1 MATEE
6 RALTDLERWYRER
19 YCVEPERRASF
30 TTLSGEPVRALYT
43 EVDLPDRGRIGLP
56 GEFPFTRGVYASMY
70 RGRLWTMR
78 QFAGFGTAE
87 ETNERF
93 RYLLDHG
100 QTGLST
106 AFDMPSLM
114 GHDSDSVRSV
124 GEVGREGVAID
135 TLDDMETLFAGI
147 DLGEVSVSMTIN
159 APAAIMLAFYVVA
172 AEENGVP
179 AGRLGGT
186 IQADILKEYIAQKEW
201 CFPVDPA
208 MRLLGDMIEWCA
220 GAMPRWHPVSISGY
234 HIREAGST
242 AAQELAFTLK
252 DGLTYVEQAVA
263 RGLDVDD
270 FAPRLSFFF
279 NAQIDFFEEIAKL
292 RAARRIWARELRES
306 FGARN
311 PRSWL
316 MRTHVQTAGVSLTAQ
331 QPLNNITRTA
341 IEALAGVLGGTQSL
355 HTNSYDEALA
365 LPTEDAVRIAL
376 RTQQVIAHETGVA
389 NTIDPLGGA
398 YFVEALTDEI
408 EAKAYEYFAKIDE
421 LGGMVE
427 AVKRNYPQREIADA
441 AFALQTE
448 IDAHDRIVVGVN
460 AHLEGDDV
468 ELPILRIDPALERK
482 QIGRIQAVRAR
493 RDGNA
498 VEAGARRA
506 QNGRGV
512 RVQPDAEPAR
522 VRARTRHR
530 GRNHRSPPTSV
541 RHLHR
546 NPRLLTVPDRRSS
559 LAQVVRPRRPRPRGR
574 PAGLLLRE
582 RALRHQGDDRRQLL
596 RPPERG
602 AHGHGLQGHQRPLG
616 LDRQEPAQRQ
626 GRVRPGELRLGHD
639 EDRLLHQA
647 AAQARHLHDHLH
659 RPRPRR
665 PEDEA
670 GRQIGAGRLQT
681 EYAPKRPVVTTTW
694 RRVGNGSAMGPSR
707 RARHRRVRR
716 LAAR

>member
-1 MATEE
+1 MSLQSE

-172 AEENGVP
+172 AEQNGVP

-460 AHLEGDDV
+460 AHLEGDDF

-498 VEAGARRA
+498 VKQRSAA

-546 NPRLLTVPDRRSS
+546 NPRLLTGHGQHLGDPHELD
-559 LAQVVRPRRPRPRGR
+559 A
-574 PAGLLLRE
+574 
-582 RALRHQGDDRRQLL
+582 RAAR
-596 RPPERG
+596 RG
-602 AHGHGLQGHQRPLG
+602 AATPLV
-616 LDRQEPAQRQ
+616 LVDRLPAAPRD
-626 GRVRPGELRLGHD
+626 ELRC
-639 EDRLLHQA
+639 
-647 AAQARHLHDHLH
+647 
-659 RPRPRR
+659 P
-665 PEDEA
+665 
-670 GRQIGAGRLQT
+670 
-681 EYAPKRPVVTTTW
+681 
-694 RRVGNGSAMGPSR
+694 
-707 RARHRRVRR
+707 
-716 LAAR
+716 